1 MSLPRLD
8 GNFEL
13 RRSDFWLFIANL
25 ILGLFFGQ
33 NIIFATIGI
42 SFILIII
49 LFVVTE
55 CFRRCCLPD
64 ERQAVMAPYGRQHYD

>member
-1 MSLPRLD
+1 MSLPSLD

-55 CFRRCCLPD
+55 CFLRCCLPD

>member
-1 MSLPRLD
+1 MSLPSLD

-13 RRSDFWLFIANL
+13 RRSDFWYFVVNL
-25 ILGLFFGQ
+25 ILGLFFGR
-33 NIIFATIGI
+33 NVVFVIVGI
-42 SFILIII
+42 SIILIFI

-64 ERQAVMAPYGRQHYD
+64 ERQAVFVPYGRQPYD